1 MVAPLLAAVGINQ
14 AGNLAGGML
23 NSWVNYAASKKLMK
37 KQFDLNKK
45 MWELNNEYNLPVNQ
59 MQRLQDAGL
68 NPHLVYGNGGA
79 SATASLG
86 SSTSQ
91 GHFNADFNFNPLGD
105 LASYQ
110 SIMNNEANTHYTN
123 VQATQAEL
131 TGKKQRELMDAQ
143 INEINKR
150 AQLTHENATTQSFLN
165 TIPHLLGVQPS
176 GNAGDVRNVAPTAF
190 DNFFN
195 FLGDMAYAFSGYNKF
210 QRMVTGE
217 NARTRGKGASPYL
230 Y

>member
-1 MVAPLLAAVGINQ
+1 MLGGLLAVGASQ
-14 AGNLAGGML
+14 AGNMANGLL
-23 NSWVNYAASKKLMK
+23 NSWVNYAGSKKLMQ
-37 KQFDLNKK
+37 KQFDLNKR
-45 MWELNNEYNLPVNQ
+45 MWQLNNEYNLPTNQ
-59 MQRLQDAGL
+59 MKRLQDAGL

-86 SSTSQ
+86 SATSQ
-91 GHFNADFNFNPLGD
+91 GHFNADFNVNPLAD

-110 SIMNNEANTHYTN
+110 SILNNQANTHYTD

-143 INEINKR
+143 IQEIHNR
-150 AQLTHENATTQSFLN
+150 AALTGENAVTQSFLN

-176 GNAGDVRNVAPTAF
+176 GNAGDVRNVMPTAF

-195 FLGDMAYAFSGYNKF
+195 AIGDMFYDMSGYNRF